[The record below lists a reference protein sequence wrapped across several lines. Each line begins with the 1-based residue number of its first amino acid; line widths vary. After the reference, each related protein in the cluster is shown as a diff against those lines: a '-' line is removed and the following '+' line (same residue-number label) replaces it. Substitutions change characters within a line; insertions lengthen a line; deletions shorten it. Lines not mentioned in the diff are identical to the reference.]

1 MIKKIIIAVCFLRFL
16 LLSISSHAATNNA
29 ITLAQNNHSAYTIVL
44 ANDAIPAEKTAAQQL
59 QKYFLQM
66 TNVTLPIK
74 TETEINVNTPQILV
88 GNSARAKVLLPDV
101 DWNNIGKDG
110 IIIQTAGNNLVLAGN
125 RPRGSLY
132 AVFQFLENAG
142 CRFWWPGA
150 YQIPHKSTFT
160 IAPQKIH
167 YVSPFAYRQH
177 NSTASYHNEE
187 FATMLRLNGNRQP
200 QTQAWGGHYEILGWV
215 HTFSKLLPVQKYFKQ
230 HPEWY
235 SDPANGHKP
244 ATAASK
250 MPAPQQTGVC
260 MGNPQVLDAVS
271 KQALAW
277 IKENPNAGYI
287 SISQNDNADGYCRD
301 DYAVEM
307 TKAEGSPSGPLL
319 NFVNK
324 VAEKIHQVYPD
335 FLVETLA
342 YHWSEKP
349 PKTIRPGKN
358 VLIRLAPISSDY
370 SHALNSDQNAAVRD
384 NLLAWEKISP
394 QLFIWNYV
402 TDFANMLMPHPNL
415 KNLGDDLHFFA
426 AHKVTGVFEQGNSST
441 NDLGDFAPMRAYV
454 ISKLLWNPNLDEQQ
468 LITDFMDGYYGAAA
482 QPLRQYLQLIE
493 DAFPRDKVK
502 LSTFNSDYSFL
513 TLDVMNRATRLFD
526 QAAAAVKDD
535 KVLSERVARERFS
548 LDLAWLMRY
557 RILKSVAIGTH
568 SEFLGP
574 QDSQKALDDW
584 KANAARWGVTSYG
597 EGSRKLDVLLKLLEG
612 MTAPPQPLPAFAAG
626 LPAEDVVDL
635 QQGQFDLSKIYGSI
649 VDDPAASGGKAARV
663 DGVTNAWCV
672 KAWLGQLVGHQQL
685 GDSPWK
691 VIALARVE
699 MKPGA
704 PRTGTGIQGGIYD
717 YTNRKYPSSI
727 KVPLSQIADGKYHP
741 IELGHTK
748 LDGGMYL
755 WVAPIDNPSVT
766 AIYVDRI
773 ILTRG

>member
-1 MIKKIIIAVCFLRFL
+1 
-16 LLSISSHAATNNA
+16 
-29 ITLAQNNHSAYTIVL
+29 
-44 ANDAIPAEKTAAQQL
+44 
-59 QKYFLQM
+59 
-66 TNVTLPIK
+66 
-74 TETEINVNTPQILV
+74 
-88 GNSARAKVLLPDV
+88 
-101 DWNNIGKDG
+101 
-110 IIIQTAGNNLVLAGN
+110 
-125 RPRGSLY
+125 
-132 AVFQFLENAG
+132 
-142 CRFWWPGA
+142 
-150 YQIPHKSTFT
+150 
-160 IAPQKIH
+160 
-167 YVSPFAYRQH
+167 
-177 NSTASYHNEE
+177 
-187 FATMLRLNGNRQP
+187 MLRLNGNRQP
-200 QTQAWGGHYEILGWV
+200 QTEAWGGHYEILGWV
-215 HTFSKLLPVQKYFKQ
+215 HTFSKLLPVQKYFKE

-235 SDPANGHKP
+235 SDPANDHKP
-244 ATAASK
+244 ATTASK
-250 MPAPQQTGVC
+250 MPSPQQTGVC
-260 MGNPQVLDAVS
+260 MGNSQVLDAVT

-349 PKTIRPGKN
+349 PKKIRPGKN
-358 VLIRLAPISSDY
+358 VLIRLAPINSDY

-454 ISKLLWNPNLDEQQ
+454 ISKLLWDPNLDEQQ
-468 LITDFMDGYYGAAA
+468 LITDFMNGYYGAAA

-493 DAFPRDKVK
+493 DAFLRDKVK

-526 QAAAAVKDD
+526 QAAVAVKGD

-568 SEFLGP
+568 SEFLEP

-597 EGSRKLDVLLKLLEG
+597 EGSRKLEVLLKLLEG
-612 MTAPPQPLPAFAAG
+612 TTAPPQPLPAFAAG
-626 LPAEDVVDL
+626 LPAEDVIDL

-649 VDDPAASGGKAARV
+649 VNDPAASGGKAARV
-663 DGVTNAWCV
+663 DGATNAWCV
-672 KAWLGQLVGHQQL
+672 KAWMGQLVGQQQL
-685 GDSPWK
+685 DGSSWK

-704 PRTGTGIQGGIYD
+704 PQTGVGIQGGIYD
-717 YTNRKYPSSI
+717 YTNRKYPSSV
-727 KVPLSQIADGKYHP
+727 KVPLAQIADGKYHQ
-741 IELGHTK
+741 IELGHVK

-755 WVAPIDNPSVT
+755 WVAPIDNPNVA

-773 ILTRG
+773 ILMRG